1 MSNVG
6 KEFESRVML
15 TEHEY
20 LDVVSH
26 FMKIYPNN
34 HFLQNNNSYFDTND
48 FFLKNRHITLRVR
61 TINDVRSEL
70 TLKIKGENGDIEI
83 NDDISFKEMEAVMKN
98 KIFPD
103 GNVKNYLLSL
113 PIPLSD
119 YENIVSL
126 YNRRL
131 EIQFDNHL
139 LVIDKNEYNGI
150 VDYNLEI
157 ETKDDINLANKL
169 LSEYIQKFNLSLA
182 KQKYQ
187 GKAHRALDS
196 ARKKG

>member
-26 FMKIYPNN
+26 FMKMYPNN
-34 HFLQNNNSYFDTND
+34 HFLQNNNNYFDTND

-61 TINDVRSEL
+61 TINDIRSEL

-187 GKAHRALDS
+187 GKAHRALVS
-196 ARKKG
+196 VRKKD

>member
-6 KEFESRVML
+6 KEFESRIML
-15 TEHEY
+15 TNDEY
-20 LDVVSH
+20 LNIVSH
-26 FMKIYPNN
+26 YMKLYPNH
-34 HFLQNNNSYFDTND
+34 HFLQNVNDYFDTSD
-48 FFLKNRHITLRVR
+48 LFLRKKHITLRIR

-70 TLKIKGENGDIEI
+70 TLKIKGSNGDIEI
-83 NDDISFKEMEAVMKN
+83 NDDISFKEKEILLKERV
-98 KIFPD
+98 FPE
-103 GNVKNYLLSL
+103 GNVKKYLLSL

-131 EIQFDNHL
+131 EISYDDHL

-157 ETKDDINLANKL
+157 LNRYHGGLFKRTC
-169 LSEYIQKFNLSLA
+169 
-182 KQKYQ
+182 
-187 GKAHRALDS
+187 R
-196 ARKKG
+196 